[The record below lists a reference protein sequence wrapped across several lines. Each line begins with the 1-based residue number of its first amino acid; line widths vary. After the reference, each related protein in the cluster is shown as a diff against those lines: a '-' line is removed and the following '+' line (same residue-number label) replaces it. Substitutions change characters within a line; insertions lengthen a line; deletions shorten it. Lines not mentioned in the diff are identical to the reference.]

1 MVIFELLNARNR
13 WKPTALAA
21 GPFGN
26 WGTAISASVQLF
38 RQPVGERVGVRA
50 EARWRPAGGLGA
62 GSGMLLDVHGE
73 IGRVSTSVIPEPF
86 PQARARGPRQSRP
99 QIPPPIPTQ
108 SPNNAAS
115 PVSTAC
121 HGVSRIQVNVT

>member
-1 MVIFELLNARNR
+1 MVIFEPLNARNR

-26 WGTAISASVQLF
+26 WRTAISASVQLF

-62 GSGMLLDVHGE
+62 GSGMLLDVRGE
-73 IGRVSTSVIPEPF
+73 IGRVSMLVILVPF
-86 PQARARGPRQSRP
+86 PKAETGAEPALKP
-99 QIPPPIPTQ
+99 VP
-108 SPNNAAS
+108 AA
-115 PVSTAC
+115 
-121 HGVSRIQVNVT
+121 N

>member
-1 MVIFELLNARNR
+1 VVIFEPLNARNR

-38 RQPVGERVGVRA
+38 RQPVGEWVGVRA

-62 GSGMLLDVHGE
+62 GSGMLLDVRGE
-73 IGRVSTSVIPEPF
+73 IGRVSMLVILVPF
-86 PQARARGPRQSRP
+86 PKAETGAEPALKP
-99 QIPPPIPTQ
+99 VP
-108 SPNNAAS
+108 AA
-115 PVSTAC
+115 
-121 HGVSRIQVNVT
+121 N